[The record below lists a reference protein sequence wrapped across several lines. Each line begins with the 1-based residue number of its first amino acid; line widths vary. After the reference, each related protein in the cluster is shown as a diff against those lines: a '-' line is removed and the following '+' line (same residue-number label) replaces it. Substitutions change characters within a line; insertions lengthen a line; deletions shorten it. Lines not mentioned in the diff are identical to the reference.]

1 MVYLIAPLAIGL
13 TFAAV
18 VAYRERWRGLSLLS
32 MLMAG
37 GMCGLGALS
46 RDPSESLELL
56 VGSAS
61 KAVIA
66 SVCSQVSQGLTLEN
80 GVKVVSGAANFLI
93 ADGPNTR
100 KSLRAFSHLFPYL
113 KPHQTRSVYFS
124 HQDNI
129 VDYALVMRFSA
140 GDHEI
145 EHVVQK
151 LGLIRPE
158 DNALIVYPLS
168 KLSWWFETSNSNGF
182 RIYTSEDR
190 NPNRCLWYDEASSIA
205 YYHEITF

>member
-93 ADGPNTR
+93 ADGPDTENRSEPSAICSRTLNHIKRDLFISVTR
-100 KSLRAFSHLFPYL
+100 TTL
-113 KPHQTRSVYFS
+113 
-124 HQDNI
+124 
-129 VDYALVMRFSA
+129 
-140 GDHEI
+140 
-145 EHVVQK
+145 
-151 LGLIRPE
+151 
-158 DNALIVYPLS
+158 
-168 KLSWWFETSNSNGF
+168 
-182 RIYTSEDR
+182 
-190 NPNRCLWYDEASSIA
+190 
-205 YYHEITF
+205 